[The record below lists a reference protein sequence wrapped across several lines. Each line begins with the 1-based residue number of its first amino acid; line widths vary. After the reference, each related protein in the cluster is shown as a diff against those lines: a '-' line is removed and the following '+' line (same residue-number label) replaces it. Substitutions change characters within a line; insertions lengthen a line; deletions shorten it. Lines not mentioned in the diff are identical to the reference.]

1 MQVNFKASF
10 KLPYSDD
17 YTMDD
22 FDLLLKSAKGGDA
35 EAQFQVAYAY
45 EMGDGVAKNY
55 KKAMHWY
62 KLAAKQNHVKAQLSM
77 ATFITA
83 VWVSA
88 KIMRKLSSGTS
99 LLQIKE
105 MLLHRIISEFCT
117 D

>member
-1 MQVNFKASF
+1 
-10 KLPYSDD
+10 
-17 YTMDD
+17 MDD

-77 ATFITA
+77 GYFYHSGMG
-83 VWVSA
+83 VSEDYEEA
-88 KIMRKLSSGTS
+88 IEWYKLAADQGCLLYTS
-99 LLQIKE
+99 
-105 MLLHRIISEFCT
+105 
-117 D
+117 DAADD